1 MIKKFESFKEINS
14 DLELDNKDFE
24 YCYSKIIN
32 LSNDSYPSPDYL
44 TFKYLDDK
52 FLDDDQLVKPLNSV
66 VSEITE
72 EDKSNI
78 IKLYK
83 KIYDEY
89 SLGDFPDLDD
99 ILIPFEDIL
108 DLSPESWFS
117 ILLKE
122 KQFLFVINLAADI
135 KYYPKDTDL
144 KINYDL
150 FNEVSSELNVF
161 IQRVKQL
168 GYNVDTFLANNHH
181 SKVKV
186 IISK

>member
-1 MIKKFESFKEINS
+1 MIKKFESFKEISNN
-14 DLELDNKDFE
+14 DLELNDFE

-32 LSNDSYPSPDYL
+32 LLNDSYPSPDHL

-52 FLDDDQLVKPLNSV
+52 FLDEDHTLVRPLNTV
-66 VSEITE
+66 VAEITE

-99 ILIPFEDIL
+99 ILILFEDIL

-122 KQFLFVINLAADI
+122 KQFLFVVDLATDV

-144 KINYDL
+144 KINYGL

-161 IQRVKQL
+161 IQRVNQL
-168 GYNVDTFLANNHH
+168 GYNVETYLSSNYH

>member
-32 LSNDSYPSPDYL
+32 LSNDSYPSPDHL

-99 ILIPFEDIL
+99 ILILFEDIL

-168 GYNVDTFLANNHH
+168 GYNVETFLANNHH